1 MNRLQRKI
9 SHLQNILNTKYLAP
23 PLPPLIDVHTEY
35 MMLKAR
41 PPIVEPEPIVEPQPI
56 VEPPPPPPLMIIPQE
71 ELLRLTPL
79 VSLMIIVEEPE
90 YTVTQIQEEPDVEEP
105 VDEFTDV
112 PEEEIEQREA
122 EQKALEEQLARLELE
137 KLVKKKPRTK
147 INK

>member
-35 MMLKAR
+35 MILKAR
-41 PPIVEPEPIVEPQPI
+41 PPPVIEPPPVFELPVPPANDSSCCS
-56 VEPPPPPPLMIIPQE
+56 PPPPPSPLLIIE
-71 ELLRLTPL
+71 EEREVPL
-79 VSLMIIVEEPE
+79 FAGGTEV
-90 YTVTQIQEEPDVEEP
+90 EP

-122 EQKALEEQLARLELE
+122 EQKALEDQLARLELE

-147 INK
+147 KL